1 MNPVDILPYLTG
13 AGGAL
18 FALITGISLIISGVL
33 VTRREHQRVLDENQ
47 KLRETAETLRETVRM
62 SQEQNMQLANSA
74 QVTIQLMKVL
84 DAIARERNPGQ
95 PPGPP
100 ALPGGPP

>member
-1 MNPVDILPYLTG
+1 MNPADILPYLTG

-18 FALITGISLIISGVL
+18 FALALGITLIISGVL
-33 VTRREHQRVLDENQ
+33 VPRAYHQRILEENQ

-62 SQEQNMQLANSA
+62 AQEQNMQLANSA

-84 DAIARERNPGQ
+84 DGIAREKGPGP

-100 ALPGGPP
+100 SLPGGAS

>member
-1 MNPVDILPYLTG
+1 VNPVDILPYLTG

-18 FALITGISLIISGVL
+18 FALALGITLIITGVL
-33 VTRREHQRVLDENQ
+33 VPRAYHQRLQEENQ

-62 SQEQNMQLANSA
+62 AQEQNMQLANSA

-84 DAIARERNPGQ
+84 DAIAREKNAG

-100 ALPGGPP
+100 SVTGTAP